1 MGFKVEIIF
10 REPVALNF
18 RLADWGDTHC
28 GANKVFTH
36 PKAAGA
42 SDEYRR
48 DGDLSQGQRRKNSAG
63 ASRAFFG
70 GGFGKKKKKAQNVPF
85 TWV

>member
-1 MGFKVEIIF
+1 M
-10 REPVALNF
+10 ALNL

-28 GANKVFTH
+28 GQHTHKVFTH

-42 SDEYRR
+42 SDESRR
-48 DGDLSQGQRRKNSAG
+48 DGDLSQGRRRENSPG

-70 GGFGKKKKKAQNVPF
+70 GGFGGKKAQKCFFPLGLIGEE
-85 TWV
+85 WARMG